1 MDQMSKRK
9 LVSIIG
15 LLFLLAAC
23 APNPA
28 ATQDPI
34 LNQQVIDKSVALTIA
49 AQNLQ
54 AKDQQLAEQA
64 DALTADAKTAQAL
77 EQALPTAAP
86 VNGSD
91 SASSTGIPAPLP
103 GGSDST
109 DSTGVPAPLPGVSDA
124 MTPTPFIDD
133 PIYGP
138 IPLYVPKQQTFMNC
152 VLTIT
157 HEEEDPEIFG
167 LPTRVP
173 TLSLDPGHG
182 DNIIVVQPVNLRSGP
197 SFANRILMILRP
209 DPDVSYRVISGP
221 VYIDLG
227 GSSYIVT
234 PKPGVNIL
242 RRKYKWW
249 QIESLDH
256 AIRGWVAEASACGE
270 YYFITPAPTA
280 TLPAP

>member
-1 MDQMSKRK
+1 MEQMSKRIMA
-9 LVSIIG
+9 SIIG
-15 LLFLLAAC
+15 LVFLLVAC
-23 APNPA
+23 APAPA

-34 LNQQVIDKSVALTIA
+34 LNQQIIDKSVALTVA

-64 DALTADAKTAQAL
+64 DALTAAAKTA
-77 EQALPTAAP
+77 EALPTAAP
-86 VNGSD
+86 VNESD
-91 SASSTGIPAPLP
+91 SANSIGIPVPLP

-109 DSTGVPAPLPGVSDA
+109 GSTGVSVPLPGASDA
-124 MTPTPFIDD
+124 RTPTPFIDD

-138 IPLYVPKQQTFMNC
+138 IPLYVPRQQTFMNC

-173 TLSLDPGHG
+173 TLSLDSGRG

-197 SFANRILMILRP
+197 SFTDRILMILRP
-209 DPDVSYRVISGP
+209 DPGVYYRVISGP
-221 VYIDLG
+221 AYIDLG
-227 GSSYIVT
+227 GSSYAAT